1 MIKHFLKRW
10 KNEEDGVAAMEAA
23 FVFPMLCLILLG
35 TYDLGNALLVSQ
47 KVIRASQV
55 TGDLVTRERNL
66 SDAELDEAI
75 MGGEL
80 ALAPNSIASYC
91 VDIASV
97 QFDDNSIP
105 TVLWRSSSNSSCVN
119 NDVLSA
125 VVPLAED
132 NGGVVVTTVRYTFQP
147 LFFGFVGDMT
157 MEEVAFT
164 KGRKSAVVYRG

>member
-1 MIKHFLKRW
+1 MIKNFLKRW

-23 FVFPMLCLILLG
+23 FVFPMLCLLLLG

-66 SDAELDEAI
+66 SDEELNEAI

-91 VDIASV
+91 VDVVSIE
-97 QFDDNSIP
+97 FDDDSNPSI
-105 TVLWRSSSNSSCVN
+105 VWRETSGTGCVN
-119 NDVLSA
+119 NNVFNA
-125 VVPLAED
+125 VEPLAED
-132 NGGVVVTTVRYTFQP
+132 NGGVVVTTVRYTFEP

-164 KGRKSAVVYRG
+164 KGRKSAVVHRG